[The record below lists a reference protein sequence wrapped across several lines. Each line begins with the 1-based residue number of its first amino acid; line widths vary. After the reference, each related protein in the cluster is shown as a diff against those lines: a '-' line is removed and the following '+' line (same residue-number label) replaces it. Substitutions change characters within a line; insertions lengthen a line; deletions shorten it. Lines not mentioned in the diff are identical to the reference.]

1 MAIANL
7 STALTSATSGLRASQ
22 ATIDTISRN
31 IANAQTDGYTRKI
44 IELRNIVSDRAG
56 GGVDLVEPIRKV
68 DSFLQKDGLAETART
83 AALSVKDTYLTQLQ
97 EVFGRPNDNT
107 TISAQLNE
115 LQQAFDSL
123 VVNPTDPSQQ
133 RLVLAEADRVCQMFR
148 QLTTSVQAMRT
159 QADTEIANAITQVNA
174 DLTKIAELN
183 GAIGLQK
190 QSGHSSADL
199 EDQRDQLIR
208 EVNEQLGVRYFER
221 DPQTGQYGI
230 MTEGSRFIVDVAPIS
245 LNYFTPVNAAPVTL
259 PIVAPGTTT
268 PIVSGTPIVSAVHQY
283 LPPDGVT
290 TFSAGKLVNLG
301 SVYALVGGQYIDI
314 KSEIA
319 SGKIAGLFELRDT
332 ILPEAQAQLDQIA
345 AAIAIGFQN
354 TDIFTATGTNV
365 TAATE
370 IEVFHNSA
378 GPPSYLPTATFAGTA
393 AAEVG
398 FAGRIA
404 VNSVFT
410 ADPWRI
416 VHGTNVA
423 TTPTEP
429 TLNGDITRLQ
439 RVQQLFE
446 NPNPPGAYPSVPPYV
461 PPFQNKMFPNF
472 SVNGLPAQNTLE
484 GAAASFVG
492 YQSQSKADIEDRL
505 DAQKALSD
513 ALNTRLKSDSG
524 VNTDEE
530 LALMIQMQN
539 SYGAS
544 ARVVTTVN
552 RLFDELLAIAG
563 R

>member
-68 DSFLQKDGLAETART
+68 DGFLQKDGLAETART
-83 AALSVKDTYLTQLQ
+83 AALSVKDTYLNQLQ

-107 TISAQLNE
+107 TIAAQLNE

-123 VVNPTDPSQQ
+123 VVNPTDPTQQ

-148 QLTTSVQAMRT
+148 QLTTSIQAMRT
-159 QADTEIANAITQVNA
+159 QADMEIGNAITLVNTN
-174 DLTKIAELN
+174 LTKIAELN

-199 EDQRDQLIR
+199 EDLRDQLIKD
-208 EVNEQLGVRYFER
+208 VNEQLGVRYFER
-221 DPQTGQYGI
+221 DPQTGQYGT

-245 LNYFTPVNAAPVTL
+245 LNFFTPVNAAPVTL
-259 PIVAPGTTT
+259 PIVAPGTSN

-290 TFSAGKLVNLG
+290 TFSSGKLVNLG
-301 SVYALVGGQYIDI
+301 SVYALVGGQYVDI

-354 TDIFTATGTNV
+354 TDIFNATGTNV
-365 TAATE
+365 TANTE
-370 IEVFHNSA
+370 IEVFQDSG
-378 GPPSYLPTATFAGTA
+378 GPPSYLPTATFAATA

-416 VHGTNVA
+416 VHGTNTA
-423 TTPTEP
+423 TTPTQP

-461 PPFQNKMFPNF
+461 PTYQNKMFPNF
-472 SVNGLPAQNTLE
+472 TVNGLPAQNTLE

-492 YQSQSKADIEDRL
+492 YQANSKADIEDKL
-505 DAQKALSD
+505 DAQQALSD
-513 ALNTRLKSDSG
+513 ALTTRLKSDSG